1 MRFGFR
7 GIGVRWFW
15 FPGDVVVA
23 KLKMLSISV
32 AYLVVE
38 FTLAI
43 LGWGGFLS
51 FFSRPQFLA
60 LAILTI
66 GLTAASFFS
75 GASIST
81 GVKEDRSKPLRNR
94 RAQPHRTIVG
104 LLLRVH

>member
-1 MRFGFR
+1 M
-7 GIGVRWFW
+7 
-15 FPGDVVVA
+15 A

-60 LAILTI
+60 LAILTVV
-66 GLTAASFFS
+66 LTAASFFS

-81 GVKEDRSKPLRNR
+81 GVKRSLQPLGNR
-94 RAQPHRTIVG
+94 RAQPRRTTVG